1 MVTSVFIDLFIS
13 SSHDRRP
20 FEALAYHL
28 RGANRTD
35 ACSEQFTETSLPR

>member
-20 FEALAYHL
+20 FEVFACHL
-28 RGANRTD
+28 RDANRTD
-35 ACSEQFTETSLPR
+35 AYGEQFTETSLPR